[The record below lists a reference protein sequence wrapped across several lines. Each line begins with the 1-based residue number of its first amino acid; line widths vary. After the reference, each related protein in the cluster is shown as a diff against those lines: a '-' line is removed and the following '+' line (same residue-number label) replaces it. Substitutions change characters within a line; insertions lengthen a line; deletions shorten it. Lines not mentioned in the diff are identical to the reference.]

1 MFINSFFLSLFKDI
15 CMQKHMSKSMHICI
29 YSILYCKIFNYQ
41 NYVLYNYLF
50 KVQYITKKQDEKGDQ
65 NQILPIMWRKL

>member
-1 MFINSFFLSLFKDI
+1 MYVCTNI
-15 CMQKHMSKSMHICI
+15 CLNLCI
-29 YSILYCKIFNYQ
+29 YVYIIYCKIFNYQ
-41 NYVLYNYLF
+41 NYVLYNYTF